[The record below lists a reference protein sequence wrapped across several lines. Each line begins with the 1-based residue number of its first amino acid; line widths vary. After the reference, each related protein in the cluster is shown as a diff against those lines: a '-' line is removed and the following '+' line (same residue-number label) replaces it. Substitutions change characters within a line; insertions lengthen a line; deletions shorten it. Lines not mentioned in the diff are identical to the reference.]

1 MCSHRILF
9 VVLVF
14 MAAGCGRD
22 QSAAAGS
29 GAAAF
34 PPTDVQT
41 ITLEPKQVPRS
52 SEFVATVRS
61 LRSTTVQP
69 QVDGVVRRIF
79 VKAGDRVIAGAPLL
93 QIDPDR
99 QQATLQTTESQRA
112 AREADLTFAKQQL
125 DRMRALYET
134 GAVSREQLDQAES
147 THTTAQAQLRAIE
160 AEIRENQVELQFYRV
175 TAPTSGVVG
184 EIPIRLGDR
193 VTPATIITTIDQPE
207 GLEVYINVPLER
219 ASDLKPGL
227 TVELLG
233 ADGSVVASNPLT
245 FIAPRADDA
254 TQSVLVKATLNRM
267 PPGLRVMQYVRARL
281 IWSNEAALTLPVL
294 AVTRLAGQHFVFVA
308 EPAQQGFVA
317 RQKPVMLGEVIG
329 DEYVVRGGVAA
340 GQRVIVSNLQKIGDG
355 VPVNPSQLGT

>member
-1 MCSHRILF
+1 MSSRRIILI
-9 VVLVF
+9 VLSF
-14 MAAGCGRD
+14 IAAGCGRNE
-22 QSAAAGS
+22 SAAVGAN
-29 GAAAF
+29 AAAF
-34 PPTDVQT
+34 PPMDVQT
-41 ITLEPKQVPRS
+41 LTLEPKRVPRS

-79 VKAGDRVIAGAPLL
+79 VKAGDRVTAGAPLV

-99 QQATLQTTESQRA
+99 QQAALQTRESQRA
-112 AREADLTFAKQQL
+112 AREADLTFAAQQL
-125 DRMRALYET
+125 DRMRALYKT
-134 GAVSREQLDQAES
+134 GAVSQSQLDQAES
-147 THTTAQAQLRAIE
+147 THKTAEAQLRAIE
-160 AEIRENQVELQFYRV
+160 AEIRENQVELQYYRV

-193 VTPATIITTIDQPE
+193 VTPATTITTIDQPE
-207 GLEVYINVPLER
+207 GLEAYINVPLER

-233 ADGSVVASNPLT
+233 ADGSVVASNPVT

-281 IWSNEAALTLPVL
+281 IWSNEAALTVPVL
-294 AVTRLAGQHFVFVA
+294 AVNRLAGQHFVFIA

-317 RQKPVMLGEVIG
+317 RQKPVMLGDVIG
-329 DEYVVRGGVAA
+329 DEYVVRSGVQA
-340 GQRVIVSNLQKIGDG
+340 GQRIIVSNLQKIGDG
-355 VPVNPSQLGT
+355 APVKPTETS

>member
-1 MCSHRILF
+1 MSLQRVLF
-9 VVLVF
+9 VLLLF

-22 QSAAAGS
+22 EPAAADA

-41 ITLEPKQVPRS
+41 VTLEPKPVPRS
-52 SEFVATVRS
+52 SEFVGTVQS

-69 QVDGVVRRIF
+69 QVEGFVRRIF
-79 VKAGDRVIAGAPLL
+79 VKAGDRVSAGAPLL

-112 AREADLTFAKQQL
+112 ARQADLTFARQQL
-125 DRMRALYET
+125 DRTQALYKT

-147 THTTAQAQLRAIE
+147 THATAEAQLKAIE
-160 AEIRENQVELQFYRV
+160 AEIRENQVELQYYRV
-175 TAPTSGVVG
+175 TAPTSGIVG
-184 EIPIRLGDR
+184 EIPIRVGDR
-193 VTPATIITTIDQPE
+193 VTPTTNMTTIDQSA
-207 GLEVYINVPLER
+207 GLEAHINVPLER

-233 ADGSVVASNPLT
+233 GDGSVLASNPIT

-254 TQSVLVKATLNRM
+254 TQSVLVKTTLNRM

-281 IWSNEAALTLPVL
+281 IWSNEAALTVPVL
-294 AVTRLAGQHFVFVA
+294 AVTRLAGQHFVFIA
-308 EPAQQGFVA
+308 EAAQQGFVA
-317 RQKPVMLGEVIG
+317 RQKPVTLGEVVG
-329 DEYVVRGGVAA
+329 DEYVVRGGVEA
-340 GQRVIVSNLQKIGDG
+340 GQRVIVSNLQKIGEG
-355 VPVNPSQLGT
+355 APVKPS